1 MTLQNGVCT
10 CTGGQD
16 EVATGVCACTGG
28 QQLVSGSCAC
38 TGGQEL
44 VSGTCACTGGQSLEN
59 GQCQCTGGQSLHNNV
74 CECPSGQSLVGGEC
88 SCPNDMVYENG
99 ACVCTGGQTEISTGV
114 CACTG
119 GQSLE
124 NGACTC
130 PPEQSL
136 VNGVCDCPTGQTY
149 ENSACTCTGGQTETS
164 PGVCQC
170 TGGQSLHNNVCE
182 CPTGQS
188 LVGGECSCPSGMV
201 YENGACRCTGGQT
214 ETSPGVCECTG
225 GQSLENEV
233 CTCTGGQSLVSGV
246 CTCPGDQSLVNGVCS
261 CPGDQTLV
269 GNTCSCPGDQSLLNN
284 VCSCPGDQTLVGNT
298 CSCPG
303 DQTLIGGV
311 CSCPGDQSLVNNVC
325 SCPGDQTL
333 VNNVCSCPGD
343 QTIVNGVCS
352 CPGDQSLVNNVCSC
366 PGDQTLVNGACSCP
380 GDQTLVNGV
389 CSCPGDQTLVNNVC
403 SCHGDQTFVNG
414 VCSCPGDQTL
424 VNGVCSCPGD
434 QTLVSGTCSCPGD
447 QSLVNN
453 VCSCP
458 GDQTLVGNTC
468 SCPGDQTLVNNVCSC
483 PGDQYLLNNV
493 CSCPGDQTLAN
504 GVCSCPG
511 DQTLVNGVCSCPG
524 NQIFVNNAC
533 GCPGDQTFVN
543 NVCSCPGDQTLVN
556 GVCSCP
562 GDQTLVNN
570 ACSCPGDQTLVNNV
584 CSCPGDQTLNSGVC
598 SCPGDQILVNGFCS
612 CPGNQVLIDGVC
624 CCPEGQSL
632 VGGVCSCPSGEH
644 VENGECVSTC
654 YWKEN
659 NVGFQCPWSDHN
671 LDHLKLKDDCKVN
684 APVSKDNYVNDG
696 RTNANDPTKTDPVIA
711 ITATK
716 EGDATGVEHKTPWKD
731 YALTP
736 QNLENE
742 VTFSSFGVFD
752 LLFTSTDY
760 HTQAT
765 CTGCIA
771 VTDNYPPTALDKCT
785 ATDTHATPVL
795 YSASNLITAI
805 AEEAKFTAFYNP
817 NNIVNNGAYDPT
829 TGANERCDV
838 TTATVQDFFAS
849 SPVSSTMDTACYD
862 DNFVTHLLDAKPNV
876 NPILLTELE
885 MKALQCSRCC
895 SKSITLQEYYY
906 EYQCGTALAD
916 TVKKTSSSDSC
927 SFGYCLQMPSNTLVT
942 STAGITTAANT
953 KTATTIAGL
962 PTPISPG
969 VKDIHRSIPC
979 TSFSDGCSFN
989 PLLGDLFEHSSQW
1002 GVSVPASYNIDEYV
1016 FWRYSV
1022 GTENWH
1028 SWDDLVA
1035 LEFTEPQTD
1044 IYVEAWTHCGLAFS
1058 DKFTLYLHVHSARP
1072 KCVGF
1077 NEMWNELTAYPHT
1090 VESHMCSYPNS
1101 DFVLMQFAYDSET
1114 GMTHDA
1120 NTVRG
1125 KYTDVKCY
1133 VTLAA
1138 SGELASVTKVEVPL
1152 VWTPETNGRI
1162 VVSKELALELVHE
1175 SSTAVNTDVQVQC
1188 DFTFTHYGG
1197 TTTEID
1203 SCPHSFTVTDC
1214 EGPTVET
1221 YGKESVCKAGECMSP
1236 TGMPG
1241 PFEACSGS
1249 VFTTE
1254 GSTTKQKTVTG
1265 DCCAECSTTLV
1276 CTALRESGVDGVERC
1291 EPATTGALIVM
1302 ALRGE
1307 AEWKDAATPSMVMA
1321 LMGVSTMVA
1330 VVALVVVK
1338 RRNARAARGG
1348 DEYDVYYPLLS

>member
-1 MTLQNGVCT
+1 MGNWPLSNARFGSKTFKYKDCSSDVSPVTPPVPVSAPPRLEVLAGKTKQKEPGAVAVRVCPNLDCGVLPTDIVVTTLTGVNNRIPQAIRDLIDCPTPKNSVSGEHAGCCQCTCPGGSVMSYGECT
-10 CTGGQD
+10 CTGGRSLS
-16 EVATGVCACTGG
+16 
-28 QQLVSGSCAC
+28 LVSG
-38 TGGQEL
+38 
-44 VSGTCACTGGQSLEN
+44 V
-59 GQCQCTGGQSLHNNV
+59 
-74 CECPSGQSLVGGEC
+74 
-88 SCPNDMVYENG
+88 
-99 ACVCTGGQTEISTGV
+99 
-114 CACTG
+114 
-119 GQSLE
+119 
-124 NGACTC
+124 CTC
-130 PPEQSL
+130 PGDQSL
-136 VNGVCDCPTGQTY
+136 VNGVCSCPGDQTLVG
-149 ENSACTCTGGQTETS
+149 NTCS
-164 PGVCQC
+164 CPGD
-170 TGGQSLHNNVCE
+170 QSLLNNVCS
-182 CPTGQS
+182 CPGDQTLVGNTCSCPGDQTLIGGVCSCPGDQS
-188 LVGGECSCPSGMV
+188 LVNNVCSCPGD
-201 YENGACRCTGGQT
+201 QT
-214 ETSPGVCECTG
+214 
-225 GQSLENEV
+225 
-233 CTCTGGQSLVSGV
+233 LVNNV
-246 CTCPGDQSLVNGVCS
+246 LCTCPGDQSLVNGVCS

-543 NVCSCPGDQTLVN
+543 NVCSCPGDQTLAN

-624 CCPEGQSL
+624 CCPAGQSL

-654 YWKEN
+654 YWKDN

-671 LDHLKLKDDCKVN
+671 LDHLKLKDDCKVS
-684 APVSKDNYVNDG
+684 APVPKDNYVNDG

-736 QNLENE
+736 QSLENE

-829 TGANERCDV
+829 TGANERCD
-838 TTATVQDFFAS
+838 
-849 SPVSSTMDTACYD
+849 
-862 DNFVTHLLDAKPNV
+862 
-876 NPILLTELE
+876 
-885 MKALQCSRCC
+885 
-895 SKSITLQEYYY
+895 
-906 EYQCGTALAD
+906 CGTALAD

-1090 VESHMCSYPNS
+1090 VESHI
-1101 DFVLMQFAYDSET
+1101 ET

-1265 DCCAECSTTLV
+1265 DCCAECSTTLA
-1276 CTALRESGVDGVERC
+1276 CTALHESNGVDGVDVNQRQ
-1291 EPATTGALIVM
+1291 
-1302 ALRGE
+1302 
-1307 AEWKDAATPSMVMA
+1307 
-1321 LMGVSTMVA
+1321 
-1330 VVALVVVK
+1330 LVH
-1338 RRNARAARGG
+1338 
-1348 DEYDVYYPLLS
+1348 S